1 MFLHTSGVAMRI
13 IENMMLLRGFSKCTE
28 VSGKIKKVTRLFF
41 NSMLT
46 NWYTYLHFFR
56 VHSAGYILEAV
67 GGKYLPGLPNT
78 FLGSKNV
85 SSSQICSTETLL
97 CFKLSVKEMFTS
109 SPVVGFVNGGHIK
122 KTSLRKSG
130 RPVNYREDKDIQLL
144 TKGTPL

>member
-1 MFLHTSGVAMRI
+1 MRI

-28 VSGKIKKVTRLFF
+28 VSGKITKVTRLFF

-46 NWYTYLHFFR
+46 NWYTYPHFFR

-85 SSSQICSTETLL
+85 SSSQIHSTETLL

-109 SPVVGFVNGGHIK
+109 SPVVGFVNDGHIK